1 MIYFLGLIVGFLNG
15 FFSSG
20 AGQVLVFYLI
30 FIKKKDTH
38 KSRTLSVF
46 LLTISSIVSL
56 IFLLN
61 FKELKI
67 LDIAFLILSSL
78 VFGGIGTRIMQKID
92 ANILNFIS
100 GSLILILSIIRF
112 INLGSK

>member
-38 KSRTLSVF
+38 KSRALSVF
-46 LLTISSIVSL
+46 LLSISSIISL

-67 LDIAFLILSSL
+67 LDIVVLVLSSL
-78 VFGGIGTRIMQKID
+78 IFGAIGTKLMKKI
-92 ANILNFIS
+92 NSNMLNLIS

-112 INLGSK
+112 ISLWSK